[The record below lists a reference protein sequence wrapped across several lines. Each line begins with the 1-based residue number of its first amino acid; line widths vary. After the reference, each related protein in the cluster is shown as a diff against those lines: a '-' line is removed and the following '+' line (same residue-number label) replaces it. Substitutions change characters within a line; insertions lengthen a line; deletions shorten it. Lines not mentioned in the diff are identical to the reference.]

1 MKLFIQIC
9 VAYLLCVNTSI
20 YCSANDSNQGRI
32 RLSEILLLLPPK
44 TSNPVDAE
52 LKGYNGCFE
61 WISHDSDL
69 VEVTAVYNAT
79 AGCSTSATVRSVAE
93 YVGRRS
99 TIITAREAET
109 GEEVKCKVD
118 IDQITSI
125 QVMHHSLE
133 LHVGNRGDL
142 FIQAYDKEGN
152 TFSTVEGLLFLW
164 KIQSLEGA
172 DGTEESFPSTPFIS
186 QVPLQKSVFSSSS
199 RRLELET
206 GLPMPSGERD
216 AESTYGSDV
225 KIVQGDAVGRAR
237 VTAELVTN
245 GKPSNT
251 KASIVLI
258 VMECVTMWPSPSP
271 LRVLPGTQ
279 LPFQLLKCGD
289 NERLPPSSL
298 SLYRWRVTNKTVASI
313 DAHTGLL
320 HALVIGITEVFV
332 EDSRIGAGGDRAAV
346 RVVNAEKIY
355 LEISTRIQSTM
366 EPTNGQQK
374 MRTVT
379 SSHEWPLVRERQY
392 LLKVA
397 AEDAT
402 GQEVLLTS
410 GTVVI
415 TEFEHSL
422 WTVNNVQHP
431 LLVGLVDL
439 HTLTTGA
446 VTVAATLEWA
456 DPSGGDVVQHRLQV
470 SHVIQVCDPVE
481 VQSVPSDTA
490 LRLPYL
496 EERHQRHPLQAYGG
510 CHAGPEPAYT
520 FLSTDDSVI
529 SVGTLGM
536 AEALAPGGASVSVL
550 AALDLFP
557 GHNALTF
564 AAEVTTPAIATRN
577 GPIEVDVEVGR
588 QTLLEMILVNAADER
603 YHNCSAAME
612 VTEWEQY
619 HSGHGLALLP
629 GGGGGW
635 GVCAAASVEG
645 SASPGSVRVTAT
657 LRNVMHAAAT
667 LHTHWTVSVYEALRA
682 VPVDC
687 RTVRAGRVVPLQQR
701 AMARN
706 RQDQVLLADPGS
718 HICIALV
725 GGPGTLQAAETSFVD
740 TVQVTKE
747 AGGALEGSEDL
758 YGVPLNAKRHFR
770 LECAAVGTGRYK
782 VHFTSAVEEGL
793 ATAAT
798 TLRVHCEFPHSL
810 QLSLWHHADAEA
822 VATNG
827 ANATACLPTAGCHRL
842 NGICCQ
848 PREALANHG
857 AAQPV
862 QAQRGDRLAV
872 LTVAMDADGRMFT
885 NASRSQVRL
894 WLETPAQDAVLSEG
908 GGGTAALAWRE
919 WFGVDEEWWGVRELT
934 SARGTTKVK
943 VMASAE
949 GSGAPLLLDEL
960 VVVFVDKLMLAP
972 HEVLLYALEKTSA
985 QVRVCGGTAQL
996 FLTPLQ
1002 GEATALVAANLG
1014 PTRSKLPQLLL
1025 SVASDITAPSER
1037 FAPQSAH
1044 FSVLDRITGGAA
1056 PGVVKVAGAARVQ
1069 LLLAGAAPVVLP
1081 LGAQLEVEV
1090 QVISQSGEVFPADQ
1104 VLLMRPDIALLD
1116 SRLVLSSELQL
1127 VAKHDAEP
1135 AVCEPAEPAR
1145 RAVLMVSGVV
1155 PGMSELRVSVAVH
1168 GGSAATRVLSEAA
1181 QVLVFAP
1188 LQLLPQELRLA
1199 PGQDYSIDWVGG
1211 PSQIRGSLGVAFVS
1225 SDPRVLEVH
1234 PESGCARAL
1243 RPGSATVHATARG
1256 SYNEDYGAANTSV
1269 TVSRLSKIRISS
1281 PEQLR
1286 AGESVF
1292 VAVVGGHER
1301 EEAMA
1306 FGLVCADYR
1315 WSVDKPEVLQLRS
1328 APPSALPVEAL
1339 EGGETN
1345 IDTCGSG
1352 RLDEGFAMLVHG
1364 KAGGTAVLT
1373 ASAMCAGQRFS
1384 STATIRVLP
1393 GEALSCVTGCKWL
1406 LPPGFTT
1413 SPALPPNRK
1422 YTPMVAN
1429 PEDKAAITLD
1439 AEGRLHAQDL
1449 PAAVCFMEDG
1459 EPVACAQVSPITMV
1473 RLAQSDGVCDSSE
1486 AVEASLRVHLR
1497 PGASALMC
1505 VILQNHKGELF
1516 GHARRHCPGPKV
1528 VASLTVES
1536 NHHPVVRAE
1545 VEESGQVRLV
1555 AARAGQALV
1564 RVHTNGAQPG
1574 YIHVAVG
1581 DKAPLQFG
1589 GSGTGLGAVWPAK
1602 PKVAV
1607 GGTVAFTLTGPG
1619 MQATKEEGVWFCSDE
1634 RVMRVDELTGHAHA
1648 LMDGRASVGFQRS
1661 SDGLTVETSVRV
1673 VTVAKAKLVVPP
1685 HVAFLT
1691 NVRDSDPPRAAAN
1704 RGAQY
1709 SFPLT
1714 LLDAQG
1720 QELRDGLDDGV
1731 EHRLGFDCQLLPG
1744 YMGTA
1749 RAVVLDEHA
1758 NACEVTLRG
1767 IKDGAAEAARAGA
1780 LAGFPPKTVQVVG
1793 KVTNAVETLTT
1804 LRFEGGMALAADTPA
1819 TVELTPESNSS
1830 EVVVLGSVS
1839 GIQLSWEPSHPALDA
1854 LTVTGPIAVPYTTPP
1869 QFAYHLQ
1876 LPRGAAFPRD
1886 LNAALV
1892 FANPMTGQRIALP
1905 VHFSQRIALPVHFSQ
1920 GATLSGTTWLVL
1932 VTLLAA
1938 VLINA
1943 FLCTYASH
1951 RSTPAP
1957 STPAPSET
1965 GPSSTPSSN
1974 TPASVLAV
1982 REAQG
1987 RDLALSERSAFSVP
2001 GSGSHLRSASPV
2013 PYHFSPTMP
2022 SSSQPGVP
2030 HTVAPHVR
2038 GSHSPAFT
2046 PSPTGTR
2053 NRFGQYPT
2061 GGFGSPTSIIGPHGG
2076 RDPRQTN

>member
-1 MKLFIQIC
+1 MSYLF
-9 VAYLLCVNTSI
+9 A
-20 YCSANDSNQGRI
+20 
-32 RLSEILLLLPPK
+32 
-44 TSNPVDAE
+44 
-52 LKGYNGCFE
+52 
-61 WISHDSDL
+61 
-69 VEVTAVYNAT
+69 
-79 AGCSTSATVRSVAE
+79 
-93 YVGRRS
+93 
-99 TIITAREAET
+99 AET

-133 LHVGNRGDL
+133 AIHFASPFDTNFCNCYSQLHVGNRGDL

-152 TFSTVEGLLFLW
+152 TFSTVAESMQALKARTLVC
-164 KIQSLEGA
+164 EGA
-172 DGTEESFPSTPFIS
+172 A
-186 QVPLQKSVFSSSS
+186 LQ
-199 RRLELET
+199 
-206 GLPMPSGERD
+206 
-216 AESTYGSDV
+216 
-225 KIVQGDAVGRAR
+225 
-237 VTAELVTN
+237 
-245 GKPSNT
+245 
-251 KASIVLI
+251 
-258 VMECVTMWPSPSP
+258 
-271 LRVLPGTQ
+271 
-279 LPFQLLKCGD
+279 
-289 NERLPPSSL
+289 
-298 SLYRWRVTNKTVASI
+298 VTNKTVASI

-470 SHVIQVCDPVE
+470 CDPVE

-577 GPIEVDVEVGR
+577 GPIEVDVE
-588 QTLLEMILVNAADER
+588 VNAADER

-1090 QVISQSGEVFPADQ
+1090 QMRMLGEGLAGADQ

-1256 SYNEDYGAANTSV
+1256 SYNEVHEPWTADPMREVSRVDEGMLLGADYGAANTSV

-1439 AEGRLHAQDL
+1439 AEDL

-1905 VHFSQRIALPVHFSQ
+1905 VHFSQV
-1920 GATLSGTTWLVL
+1920 
-1932 VTLLAA
+1932 
-1938 VLINA
+1938 
-1943 FLCTYASH
+1943 
-1951 RSTPAP
+1951 
-1957 STPAPSET
+1957 
-1965 GPSSTPSSN
+1965 PSSN
-1974 TPASVLAV
+1974 P
-1982 REAQG
+1982 RQRPFDN
-1987 RDLALSERSAFSVP
+1987 RDIVPYNPYLSEKCNCHICVEICTIVRSVKYIYKYVYK
-2001 GSGSHLRSASPV
+2001 G
-2013 PYHFSPTMP
+2013 
-2022 SSSQPGVP
+2022 
-2030 HTVAPHVR
+2030 HVR
-2038 GSHSPAFT
+2038 ITVETVSADDAAAGGHVEEVIDKNEVA
-2046 PSPTGTR
+2046 
-2053 NRFGQYPT
+2053 QY
-2061 GGFGSPTSIIGPHGG
+2061 
-2076 RDPRQTN
+2076 Q